1 MRKEDTFLP
10 PKNHYLGHKGARVK
24 FADII
29 GQEPTKERIREVVA
43 SNRLAHALM
52 LVGPEGVGKL
62 GMATAIAQYVNCLN
76 PTEDDSCGTC
86 TNCTKIAKGIHPDM
100 HYLLPIISKTEGG
113 KRYLTGDF
121 FQAFRESFFQDPY
134 MPFAEWKRALGGENK
149 QLFIS
154 VHEIRELKRQISLK
168 AFEAPYKVVII
179 WNAETIRTE
188 GANAFLKLLEEPPD
202 KTLII
207 MTCSDSSQLLTTINS
222 RVQRLRLARID
233 KSEVENYLKT
243 KHGLDD
249 EAAEEISAIA
259 EGSPANANEF
269 LSETSRKMSSLYIEW
284 LRAAY
289 LGQYD
294 KIQDRID
301 PISSENKEFQKLF
314 LTVALKKL
322 RDSLLF
328 HLGAKDLALST
339 KVEREFQEKF
349 SQLMTATKVEAI
361 SKLLEESHRHL
372 SGNANSQM
380 VLTAM
385 SLRVHRILRS

>member
-1 MRKEDTFLP
+1 MKKEDKTSP
-10 PKNHYLGHKGARVK
+10 PKNPYLGSKGANVK

-29 GQEPTKERIREVVA
+29 GQESTKARIRESIA
-43 SNRLAHALM
+43 NNRLAHALM
-52 LVGPEGVGKL
+52 LVGPQGVGKL
-62 GMATAIAQYVNCLN
+62 GMATAIAQYVNCLS
-76 PTEDDSCGTC
+76 PTDTDSCGTC
-86 TNCTKIAKGIHPDM
+86 ANCTKISKGIHPDM

-121 FQAFRESFFQDPY
+121 FDSFRAAFFEDPY
-134 MPFAEWKRALGGENK
+134 MPFAEWKRTLGGENK

-154 VHEIRELKRQISLK
+154 VHEIRELKRKVALK
-168 AFEAPYKVVII
+168 AFEAPYKIVII

-202 KTLII
+202 RTLII
-207 MTCSDSSQLLTTINS
+207 MTCSDASQLLTTINS
-222 RVQRLRLARID
+222 RVQRIRLGR
-233 KSEVENYLKT
+233 VEKQDVEAYLKAR
-243 KHGLDD
+243 HDLD
-249 EAAEEISAIA
+249 EESVEEIAAIA

-269 LSETSRKMSSLYIEW
+269 LSETSRKMSALYIDW

-328 HLGAKDLALST
+328 HLGTQNLALST

-349 SQLMTATKVEAI
+349 SKLMTAQKVESIAR
-361 SKLLEESHRHL
+361 LLEESHRHL

-380 VLTAM
+380 VFTAL
-385 SLRVHRILRS
+385 SLRVHHILRS